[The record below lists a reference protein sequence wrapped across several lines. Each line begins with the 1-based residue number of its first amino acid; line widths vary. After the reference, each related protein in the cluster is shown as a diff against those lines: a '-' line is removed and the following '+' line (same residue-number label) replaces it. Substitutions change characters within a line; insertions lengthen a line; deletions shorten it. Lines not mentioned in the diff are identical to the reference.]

1 MIEEYIFKT
10 LISFISINAVIFI
23 TRDNWKKLNPK
34 KNGFI
39 KRNIFK
45 LAMCSVPVIRWFW
58 VFVVLLIGI
67 ALNDDEFVDKYNT
80 INNSKKDKNGL

>member
-10 LISFISINAVIFI
+10 IISFISLNAVMFI
-23 TRDNWKKLNPK
+23 TRDNWIKINPK

-45 LAMCSVPVIRWFW
+45 LAMCSVPIIRWFW
-58 VFVVLLIGI
+58 VFVVLLIGL
-67 ALNDDEFVDKYNT
+67 ALTDDEFVDKYNT
-80 INNSKKDKNGL
+80 IKNSKKGE